1 MSAFL
6 ASALQRFDASLDG
19 RHAAFLEK
27 QLEYVRLQ
35 TYDIQYSSLKAR
47 LFVPVNNDIPNGA
60 ASHVYQSWDEYGR
73 ADVIASYAD
82 DFKRVGVGVK
92 EFVGA
97 IKSIGASYAY
107 SIEDLRRSA
116 FAGTNLDT
124 RLARA
129 ARNAIEFE
137 LDHLA
142 AFGLK
147 NSKLY
152 GFLTNPSVPVKKTDV
167 AWFGTAT
174 KDPRKIME
182 DLSALV
188 GDIVDRTEE
197 VHAPDTLLLPTKHY
211 AHIAQT
217 PVSPNTETT
226 ILKSFLANNP
236 YIKGIDSWK
245 KLDKADEAGKGARIV
260 AYKRSPDVLQLEI
273 PQEFEQFPAQPRN
286 MEFVI
291 NCHAKFA
298 GVSVFYPLAIAFL
311 DGV

>member
-6 ASALQRFDASLDG
+6 VNALQRFDAAIDG

-27 QLEYVRLQ
+27 QLEFVKAQ
-35 TYDIQYSSLKAR
+35 TYDIQYTSLKAR
-47 LFVPVNNDIPNGA
+47 LFIPVNNEIPNGA

-73 ADVIASYAD
+73 ADIISSYGD

-142 AFGLK
+142 AFGHK

-152 GFLTNPSVPVKKTDV
+152 GFLTNPNVPVKKAD
-167 AWFGTAT
+167 APWFGPAT

-182 DLSALV
+182 DLTAVVS
-188 GDIVDRTEE
+188 DIVDRTEE
-197 VHAPDTLLLPTKHY
+197 LHAPDTLLLPTKHY

-217 PVSPNTETT
+217 PVSQNTETT

-245 KLDKADEAGKGARIV
+245 KLDKADTEGKGARIV
-260 AYKRSPDVLQLEI
+260 AYKRSPDVIQLEI
-273 PQEFEQFPAQPRN
+273 PQEFEQFPPQPRN

-298 GVSVFYPLAIAFL
+298 GVSIYYPLAIAFL

>member
-1 MSAFL
+1 MNQFFSDTL
-6 ASALQRFDASLDG
+6 YRLDSSFDARQVS
-19 RHAAFLEK
+19 FLEK
-27 QLEYVRLQ
+27 QLEHVKAQ
-35 TYDIQYSSLKAR
+35 TYDIQYPALKAR
-47 LFVPVNNDIPNGA
+47 LFIPVSNEIPNGA
-60 ASHVYQSWDEYGR
+60 ASHSYQSWDEYGR
-73 ADVIASYAD
+73 AELIANYGD

-92 EFVGA
+92 EFVGS
-97 IKSIGASYAY
+97 IKSVGASYAY

-116 FAGTNLDT
+116 FAGTQLDT

-142 AFGLK
+142 AFGHKESNLP
-147 NSKLY
+147 
-152 GFLTNPSVPVKKTDV
+152 GFLVNPWVPVKK
-167 AWFGTAT
+167 ANAPWFGQPS
-174 KDPRKIME
+174 KDPRKIMD
-182 DLSALV
+182 DLASLV
-188 GDIVDRTEE
+188 MDVVDKTSE

-211 AHIAQT
+211 AYLAQT

-245 KLDKADEAGKGARIV
+245 KLDQADADGKGPRVV
-260 AYKRSPDVLQLEI
+260 AYKRAPEILELNI
-273 PQEFEQFPAQPRN
+273 PQEFEQFPPQPRN

-298 GVSVFYPLAIAFL
+298 GVTIYYPLAVAYL

>member
-1 MSAFL
+1 MNGFL
-6 ASALQRFDASLDG
+6 VSALKRFDAALDG

-27 QLEYVRLQ
+27 QLEYVKAQ

-47 LFVPVNNDIPNGA
+47 LFIPVNNEIPNGA

-73 ADVIASYAD
+73 ADIISSYGD

-92 EFVGA
+92 EFIGA

-124 RLARA
+124 RLAQA

-142 AFGLK
+142 AFGHK
-147 NSKLY
+147 ESKLN
-152 GFLTNPSVPVKKTDV
+152 GFLTNPNIPVKK
-167 AWFGTAT
+167 ASAPWFGAAV
-174 KDPRKIME
+174 KEPRKILE
-182 DLSALV
+182 DLTTLV

-197 VHAPDTLLLPTKHY
+197 LHAPDTLLLPTKHY

-217 PVSPNTETT
+217 PISSVTETT
-226 ILKSFLANNP
+226 ILKSFLANSP

-245 KLDKADEAGKGARIV
+245 KLDSADEAGKGPRIV
-260 AYKRSPDVLQLEI
+260 AYKRAPDVLQLEI
-273 PQEFEQFPAQPRN
+273 PQEFEQFPPQPRN

-298 GVSVFYPLAIAFL
+298 GVSVYYPLAIAFL

>member
-1 MSAFL
+1 MSGHVVN
-6 ASALQRFDASLDG
+6 ALQRFDGALDG

-27 QLEYVRLQ
+27 QLEYVKAQ
-35 TYDIQYSSLKAR
+35 TYDIQYASLKSR
-47 LFVPVNNDIPNGA
+47 LFIPVNNEIPNGA

-73 ADVIASYAD
+73 ADIISSYGD

-92 EFVGA
+92 EFVGG
-97 IKSIGASYAY
+97 IKSVGASYAY

-116 FAGTNLDT
+116 FAGTNLDS
-124 RLARA
+124 RLAGA

-142 AFGLK
+142 AFGHK

-152 GFLTNPSVPVKKTDV
+152 GFFTNPNVPVKKAT
-167 AWFGTAT
+167 APWFGKEV
-174 KDPRKIME
+174 KDPRKILD
-182 DLSALV
+182 DLAGVVS
-188 GDIVDRTEE
+188 DIVDRTEE
-197 VHAPDTLLLPTKHY
+197 LHAPDTLLLPTKHFAY
-211 AHIAQT
+211 IAQT
-217 PVSPNTETT
+217 PVSSNTEIT

-245 KLDKADEAGKGARIV
+245 KLDKADEALAGPRIV

-273 PQEFEQFPAQPRN
+273 PQEFEQFPPQPRN

-298 GVSVFYPLAIAFL
+298 GVSIYYPLAIGFL